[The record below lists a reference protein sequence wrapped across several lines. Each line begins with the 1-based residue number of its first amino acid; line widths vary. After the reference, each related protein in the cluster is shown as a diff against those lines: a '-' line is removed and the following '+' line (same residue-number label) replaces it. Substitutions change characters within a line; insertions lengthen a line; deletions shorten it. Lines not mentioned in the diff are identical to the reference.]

1 MSTAV
6 RVMVVDDEPASLAV
20 LCEVVE
26 AAPGFEAVP
35 AARSGE
41 EALRRLAD
49 RPADLLVMDVRMPG
63 TDGVAIARALA
74 QRPQRPVVILVSAEE
89 RPDIAADP
97 RAHGAAAFVC
107 KERVT
112 TALLRRT
119 WNRLGE
125 TTD

>member
-1 MSTAV
+1 MEGAV
-6 RVMVVDDEPASLAV
+6 RVMIVDDEPASLAV

-26 AAPGFEAVP
+26 AAPGFEAVI
-35 AARSGE
+35 AARSGD

-49 RPADLLVMDVRMPG
+49 LPADLLLMDVRMPG
-63 TDGVAIARALA
+63 TDGVATARAIAR
-74 QRPQRPVVILVSAEE
+74 RPEHPAVILVSAED

-97 RAHGAAAFVC
+97 SAHGAVAFAC

-112 TALLRRT
+112 TGLLQRA

-125 TTD
+125 KT